1 MRHIRCMPVQIG
13 SLAGWLN
20 AQHDR
25 PTIKPEINGDGL
37 MRAAKIDNVAGD
49 SAGRDCRKGRG
60 NFGREGKRSNQ
71 VVLRVHDPRRHQ
83 VRSSIE
89 PAPWDGELKTSFCS
103 LRELLWLQVGPLDV
117 GRRRASQFAI
127 NKDSDHGRSARLD
140 QIRRPAA
147 CHQTIEPVQVSH
159 ARGRD

>member
-1 MRHIRCMPVQIG
+1 MPVQIG

-71 VVLRVHDPRRHQ
+71 VVLRGYDPRRHQ
-83 VRSSIE
+83 MRSSVE
-89 PAPWDGELKTSFCS
+89 PTPWDGEMKASCCS
-103 LRELLWLQVGPLDV
+103 LRELQ
-117 GRRRASQFAI
+117 
-127 NKDSDHGRSARLD
+127 
-140 QIRRPAA
+140 
-147 CHQTIEPVQVSH
+147 
-159 ARGRD
+159 